1 MDVAYG
7 LNYTLFYQ
15 LVIGKVCSVLRPL
28 GCGGG
33 VLEDVLGLED
43 VLEDTFSSPW
53 PRNSSLWPW
62 PRTLQVL
69 GNVLSSARGQHY
81 FLID

>member
-43 VLEDTFSSPW
+43 TFSSPW
-53 PRNSSLWPW
+53 PRNSSLWP
-62 PRTLQVL
+62 
-69 GNVLSSARGQHY
+69 
-81 FLID
+81 